1 MIYRLVRQ
9 QIIPAPLAEVWA
21 YFSNPNNLNELTPP
35 DMHFEIRYGGQAE
48 MYPGQILEYRVEFV
62 RGIRSRWLTEI
73 AHIQPQV
80 SFVDEQRIG
89 PYRFWFHEHTFI
101 QVGAGVRMHDLVT
114 YALPFGLIGDIVHWA
129 WVKRRLNQIFD
140 YRIQKIEQIFGPSP
154 RDLEAYE

>member
-73 AHIQPQV
+73 AHY
-80 SFVDEQRIG
+80 S
-89 PYRFWFHEHTFI
+89 T
-101 QVGAGVRMHDLVT
+101 AGVFCGRAAHWPVPLLV
-114 YALPFGLIGDIVHWA
+114 P
-129 WVKRRLNQIFD
+129 
-140 YRIQKIEQIFGPSP
+140 
-154 RDLEAYE
+154 